1 MVTDA
6 GSRVALVVV
15 SAAVGAGLGA
25 LSGRILFGGT
35 AWVLI
40 PWALGAIA
48 IGILADRM
56 GTAILASALYG
67 YLLVAMFL
75 LTANTSHTALL
86 PRLLFAFGLAL
97 VGPVCAIPAA
107 VIARLIMKRVRS
119 RS

>member
-1 MVTDA
+1 MVTDT
-6 GSRVALVVV
+6 GSRAAFVLV

-25 LSGRILFGGT
+25 LSGQILFGGT
-35 AWVLI
+35 AWTLI

-48 IGILADRM
+48 IGIFANRM
-56 GTAILASALYG
+56 GTAILASGLYG
-67 YLLVAMFL
+67 YLLVALFL

-86 PRLLFAFGLAL
+86 PRILFALGLAF

-107 VIARLIMKRVRS
+107 VVARLITKRVRS